1 MVQSA
6 CSDCH
11 AKGMCNLGDMK
22 EKLVDVNLDDQ
33 TWNVNEQ
40 VMVYTRAGTGLFSAL
55 LAYLLPVILIVASL
69 FTASVFKIPEI
80 TSGLLSIAILGPYF
94 IMLYIFR
101 DRLKQKIQFHIQK
114 TE

>member
-1 MVQSA
+1 
-6 CSDCH
+6 
-11 AKGMCNLGDMK
+11 
-22 EKLVDVNLDDQ
+22 
-33 TWNVNEQ
+33 
-40 VMVYTRAGTGLFSAL
+40 MVYTRAGTGFFSAL
-55 LAYLLPVILIVASL
+55 FAYLLPVILIVASL